1 MSEQRTSV
9 REARRET
16 HATGGSGTAEVTAA
30 ATSGGLTTNDLAM
43 LLVVLIWGANFSV
56 VKGSFTQIPPLAFTG
71 LRFLVGSAVLMLL
84 LRWREGS
91 VPLARGV
98 LWRLVWLGFVGNTL
112 YQLFFITG
120 LTQTTAANTALL
132 VATTPIFVLLL
143 GRITGVEALT
153 RNTILGV
160 ALAFSGIA
168 LVMAARGAGLSV
180 ATLRGDLLALV
191 AAACWSV
198 YTLGV
203 RKLGSQVSSLRITAW
218 TMLTGTPG
226 LLLAGL
232 PQIARTDW
240 AGVDARGWS
249 GLLYSSLFALVIAY
263 VIWNRSVR
271 LVGGSRTA
279 VYACVTPLV
288 ATLFAWY
295 LLGEEFRLL
304 QGVGAVLIIGG
315 VLLAR
320 RAPASSAEPAD
331 AEPSAPLREIHTN
344 ISA

>member
-9 REARRET
+9 RDITPPA
-16 HATGGSGTAEVTAA
+16 SGDGA
-30 ATSGGLTTNDLAM
+30 ATTTATAGGGLTTNDLAM

-56 VKGSFTQIPPLAFTG
+56 VKASFAQIPPLAFTS
-71 LRFLVGSAVLMLL
+71 LRFLIGSAILMLI

-112 YQLFFITG
+112 YQSFFITG

-143 GRITGVEALT
+143 GRITGVEVLT

-160 ALAFSGIA
+160 ALAFAGIA
-168 LVMAARGAGLSV
+168 LVMAARGAGLSF

-203 RKLGSQVSSLRITAW
+203 RKLGTQVSSLRITAW

-226 LLLAGL
+226 LLLTGL

-240 AGVDARGWS
+240 AGIDARGWS
-249 GLLYSSLFALVIAY
+249 GLIYSSLFALVVAY

-279 VYACVTPLV
+279 IYACVTPLV
-288 ATLFAWY
+288 ATGFAWY
-295 LLGEEFRLL
+295 LLGEEFRFL
-304 QGVGAVLIIGG
+304 QGIGAVLIIGG

-320 RAPASSAEPAD
+320 REPPRKDVPLDED
-331 AEPSAPLREIHTN
+331 AQLDLRTQIFFL
-344 ISA
+344 